1 MTIGRYSM
9 GMEQHPDSPDN
20 NRLGSFAA
28 GMARAE
34 TALHVGRFSAGMEQH
49 PDSPA
54 NNRVGSFATGMAR
67 EEAAA
72 RVVAVIPERRL
83 PPKKSAA

>member
-1 MTIGRYSM
+1 MITGRYST
-9 GMEQHPDSPDN
+9 GMEQHPDSPAN
-20 NRLGSFAA
+20 NRVGSFAT
-28 GMARAE
+28 GMAREEA
-34 TALHVGRFSAGMEQH
+34 ALHVGRFSAGMEQH

-67 EEAAA
+67 EEAAVP
-72 RVVAVIPERRL
+72 VVEILPERRL